1 MIRHGSYICLFHCS
15 ITAVVDNQNSP
26 HLTGNCV
33 KREMLRTIHQLH
45 TDKLLPDILISIS
58 ECFNQ
63 AKIDSK
69 HFPSTISKER
79 RIILSIIYKAFVNFS
94 NEIKCDDQL
103 TLAFE
108 SILETLIELNYEN
121 AAVILDEFRLH

>member
-1 MIRHGSYICLFHCS
+1 MYLI
-15 ITAVVDNQNSP
+15 QNPSAF
-26 HLTGNCV
+26 
-33 KREMLRTIHQLH
+33 
-45 TDKLLPDILISIS
+45 LLLIFNRKSS